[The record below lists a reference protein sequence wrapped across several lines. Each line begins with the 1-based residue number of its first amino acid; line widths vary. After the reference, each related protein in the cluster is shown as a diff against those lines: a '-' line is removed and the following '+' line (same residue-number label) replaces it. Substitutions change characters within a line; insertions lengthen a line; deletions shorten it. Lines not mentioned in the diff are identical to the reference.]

1 MNLSTRCVPTAA
13 FLLLL
18 ISCASLQHAKA
29 EVKDGVRIERDISY
43 VPDGDSSQR
52 LDLYVPVKDEKGSDK
67 PLPLLV
73 WVHGG
78 GWLGGSKSE
87 NPGARFTASG
97 EYASASVEY
106 RFSNKAIFP
115 AQIQDCQAA
124 IRFLRANAKKYNID
138 PDHIGVWGG
147 SAGGHLVSLL
157 GTAGGT
163 KAFPKIGQN
172 LDQSDRVQAVIDIFG
187 PADFAAVKAQVAAD
201 KSVTNIFNFEDMS
214 SPYAKLFGAKPG
226 ELADLEKSAS
236 PVTFV
241 SKDDPPF
248 LIVHGTA
255 DALVPYA
262 QSTEFKDALK
272 RAGVDVL
279 MQTVPGG
286 NHGGPQF
293 NSPGIMRLYKNFFD
307 KHLKG
312 ADVKVELVS
321 SPDLTTPSSK

>member
-187 PADFAAVKAQVAAD
+187 PADFPAVKAQVAAD
-201 KSVTNIFNFEDMS
+201 KSVTNIFDFEDMS
-214 SPYAKLFGAKPG
+214 SPYAKLFGARPG
-226 ELADLEKSAS
+226 ELPDLEKSAS

-262 QSTEFKDALK
+262 QSTEFKDALQ

-279 MQTVPGG
+279 LQTIPGG

-293 NSPGIMRLYKNFFD
+293 NSPIITRLYKNFFD

-312 ADVKVELVS
+312 SDVKVELV
-321 SPDLTTPSSK
+321 TPRLSAE